1 MMIVLVL
8 LEKPHLHKQFN
19 EGRAVAAAT
28 RGNVS
33 RNNDGPRNENDRDRG
48 ARGKLKLF

>member
-19 EGRAVAAAT
+19 EGRAVAAAM

-33 RNNDGPRNENDRDRG
+33 RNNDGRG
-48 ARGKLKLF
+48 MKMIEIAVHAGS